1 MRSPGANYSNIG
13 EKIGNTTRR
22 KETFAGFEPSTNRDE
37 GDQVNTE
44 LLLSQSSNKNF
55 LHIMLLSFE
64 IGFLGVWFS
73 RRSKSARSYLHSR
86 CANRGSL
93 DAWPMSTVS
102 PIASRDTYR
111 SSPQRSVVRTHP
123 TPSL

>member
-1 MRSPGANYSNIG
+1 MLKHVRYEITLDEIAGCVIAVSNYSNIG

-64 IGFLGVWFS
+64 IGFLGV
-73 RRSKSARSYLHSR
+73 
-86 CANRGSL
+86 
-93 DAWPMSTVS
+93 
-102 PIASRDTYR
+102 
-111 SSPQRSVVRTHP
+111 
-123 TPSL
+123 